1 MKVGDIVTRSYVW
14 KPTMMPGL
22 IVSEYVETVNYSD
35 FGPVAYDVVFFE
47 VVWSDSTKTTESL
60 NELFDKCNSLRLFDK
75 LEKHNVK

>member
-1 MKVGDIVTRSYVW
+1 
-14 KPTMMPGL
+14 MMPGL

-60 NELFDKCNSLRLFDK
+60 NELLMFDEVWENDICKQVLVREDD
-75 LEKHNVK
+75 